1 MDFTEISN
9 FFHRFI
15 VYHPYISMGV
25 AAALGIL
32 VYIKPKEILK
42 VTVILLAIAALGYI
56 LYMLLG
62 ATESGFMQKDKLIH
76 KSL

>member
-1 MDFTEISN
+1 MDLTEISN

-25 AAALGIL
+25 AAAFGIL

-42 VTVILLAIAALGYI
+42 VTFTLLVIAALGYV
-56 LYMLLG
+56 LYMIFG